1 MSIGVPNKIK
11 MKQKILIYGN
21 CQTQAI
27 NGIVSSDYYDLE
39 QITCHTTDINEYTF
53 KNKIQSA
60 DVIITQ
66 PISDDYRETKHLSL
80 KFILDTAKVNSKI
93 IVFPSLFGG
102 CYYPDVIYHK
112 DLSGNKV
119 ETPCD
124 YHYRTMIKY
133 FLENKSQNQF
143 MDEIV
148 NNENFMST
156 EEIDDF
162 ANSLL
167 NRIEKS
173 ESTCK
178 NRFPSIH
185 LIRCAN
191 FVKNEW
197 KNKLL
202 FYAINHGTKYM
213 YQYVAE
219 NINFLLNGKLNINY
233 EKDPHYNL
241 NRHIV
246 YSCVSEVL
254 NFEMESDSTLPSGV
268 VGTKN
273 VVNEY
278 FTTYHKNN
286 IKWDI
291 DKL

>member
-1 MSIGVPNKIK
+1 
-11 MKQKILIYGN
+11 MKQKILLYGN
-21 CQTQAI
+21 CQTEAL
-27 NGIVSSDYYDLE
+27 NGIASSDYYDLD
-39 QITCHTTDINEYTF
+39 QVSCHTTDIDEYTF
-53 KNKIQSA
+53 KNKIQNA

-66 PISDDYRETKHLSL
+66 PIGDDYRGTKHLSL
-80 KFILDTAKVNSKI
+80 KFIVDTAKVNSKI

-102 CYYPDVIYHK
+102 CYYPDVIYHT
-112 DLSGNKV
+112 DSLGHRV
-119 ETPCD
+119 ETPCA
-124 YHYRTMIKY
+124 YHYKTMIKY
-133 FLENKSQNQF
+133 FLENKSQEQF
-143 MDEIV
+143 IEDIV

-167 NRIEKS
+167 DRIEES
-173 ESTCK
+173 ESNSK

-191 FVKNEW
+191 YIKKEW

-213 YQYVAE
+213 YQYVVE

-233 EKDPHYNL
+233 EIDSHYNPT
-241 NRHIV
+241 RHVV
-246 YSCVSEVL
+246 YSCLNKVL
-254 NFEMESDSTLPSGV
+254 NFEIPSDSGLPSGV
-268 VGTKN
+268 VGNRN
-273 VVNEY
+273 VVDKY